1 MMLLTCHSYTTNN
14 LNYNYY
20 IFVKSFDLDD
30 NNENDFIDDINDIF
44 VLDFEIKHTYNAVI
58 YCIVMIKP
66 VKKVNEP
73 DNNNDNDNNV
83 DDIYL

>member
-30 NNENDFIDDINDIF
+30 FIDDFIDDINDKF
-44 VLDFEIKHTYNAVI
+44 VKSLTSKIIILIMMLLTA
-58 YCIVMIKP
+58 
-66 VKKVNEP
+66 
-73 DNNNDNDNNV
+73 
-83 DDIYL
+83 LS